1 MRVVIDTNC
10 LLASIPPKG
19 AYYWLYEA
27 FEQERFEWVISNEI
41 LTEYDEKISE
51 RYSTRTAHLVLTVLT
66 FAPNALFNEPYYNW
80 QLIETDPDDNKFV
93 DLAIA
98 VGADFLVTN
107 DADFNVLK
115 HTDFPKVNVVSLAQF
130 KDILQIF

>member
-27 FEQERFEWVISNEI
+27 FEQERFEWDISNEI

-51 RYSTRTAHLVLTVLT
+51 RYSSRTAHLVLTVLT
-66 FAPNALFNEPYYNW
+66 FAYLY
-80 QLIETDPDDNKFV
+80 NKFV
-93 DLAIA
+93 PHFCSIYP
-98 VGADFLVTN
+98 N
-107 DADFNVLK
+107 
-115 HTDFPKVNVVSLAQF
+115 
-130 KDILQIF
+130 ILGHLFGN